1 MAGID
6 PQAAG
11 LRSFDIIFCQLSPLH
26 TITLDLEAKI
36 AAGIPSDATFFAW
49 AYPVVED
56 VGSPIRF
63 REDASGAFMR
73 YGGFLYFDRDSSVV
87 GANGIAPAPPG
98 SRGLVFSWPQ
108 PLPDNVTECLTLQ
121 GRFQE
126 VTLDVLVSKGATHF
140 AWIRPNEFQD
150 QLASANGAF
159 AYKFSMGGHRYFPV
173 TDKPVCNP
181 ELLEEEL
188 ESTEAWVIIRNAQ
201 TTPSLEVL
209 QIFDRT
215 LTFEENAHNNE
226 NSNQVEIE
234 SVRDLSVQRGDDPPM
249 SYAQW
254 MLASGCGS
262 PAQPWIITLLR

>member
-1 MAGID
+1 MG
-6 PQAAG
+6 
-11 LRSFDIIFCQLSPLH
+11 
-26 TITLDLEAKI
+26 
-36 AAGIPSDATFFAW
+36 GIPSDATFFAW

-87 GANGIAPAPPG
+87 GANGIAPGPPG

-108 PLPDNVTECLTLQ
+108 PLPDTVTECLTLQ

-173 TDKPVCNP
+173 TDKPVYNP
-181 ELLEEEL
+181 ELLKEEL

-234 SVRDLSVQRGDDPPM
+234 TVRDLSVQRGDDLPM